1 MGMDFLWSEVM
12 DFMASVG
19 LKLIRELSTNNL
31 FILSIISAFHK
42 CFSRTKISII
52 LEFALIN
59 RIMEISLKIIKYR
72 LSKLIEKLNWKSEDF
87 TQANKAML
95 KLSGLVQLRQTINE
109 FYNLNL
115 FDNYVNSL
123 KSSVIFTTGNDEMAV
138 QHGEGLAVTNNLT
151 VLKTLSENFL
161 KTLNKTLPAEDIN
174 SVNIKLPPVN
184 DFEELSDVSKKIHIA
199 LSQVLYND
207 EIKGQ
212 TKIVSVENGSIWF
225 NVFVGSTALTLVAS
239 LAWSTAVIYK
249 KMQEGKLL
257 G

>member
-1 MGMDFLWSEVM
+1 MCSYHTCAL
-12 DFMASVG
+12 
-19 LKLIRELSTNNL
+19 NN
-31 FILSIISAFHK
+31 F
-42 CFSRTKISII
+42 
-52 LEFALIN
+52 
-59 RIMEISLKIIKYR
+59 
-72 LSKLIEKLNWKSEDF
+72 
-87 TQANKAML
+87 
-95 KLSGLVQLRQTINE
+95 
-109 FYNLNL
+109 
-115 FDNYVNSL
+115 
-123 KSSVIFTTGNDEMAV
+123 
-138 QHGEGLAVTNNLT
+138 TNNLT